1 MKRYT
6 VVDVGPLLELR
17 YLVINPQGKLVAGFK
32 KGSDADVYV
41 MRLNKR
47 ESTVSELAP
56 VE

>member
-1 MKRYT
+1 MKRYA

-47 ESTVSELAP
+47 ESELAP